1 MIAPHAQSH
10 HNGRPDAIRSTEGL
24 QPDLETERLTLR
36 PFIAADAAD
45 VRRLAGDKRVSE
57 TTAAVPHPYPE
68 GLAEAWIA
76 THAAAYEKRV
86 EATFAIARRDGG
98 ALVGAMSLLGIDMP
112 MRQAEVGYW
121 IGFDCWGRGYASEA
135 LRRLVGFAHR
145 ELGLT
150 RLVGRCLAANPASG
164 HVMRN
169 AGLQAEGRLLLH
181 GQLHG
186 KFDDVLLFG
195 WVAPERFDQA

>member
-1 MIAPHAQSH
+1 M
-10 HNGRPDAIRSTEGL
+10 
-24 QPDLETERLTLR
+24 QPDLETERLILR
-36 PFIAADAAD
+36 PFTAADAAD
-45 VRRLAGDKRVSE
+45 VRRLAGDRRVSE

-68 GLAEAWIA
+68 GAAEAWIA
-76 THAAAYEKRV
+76 THELAYEERL
-86 EATFAIARRDGG
+86 EASFAIARRDGNT
-98 ALVGAMSLLGIDMP
+98 LVGAMSLLGIDMP
-112 MRQAEVGYW
+112 KRQAEVGYW
-121 IGFDCWGRGYASEA
+121 IGCDFWRRGYASEA
-135 LRRLVGFAHR
+135 LRRLVAFAHH

-150 RLVGRCLAANPASG
+150 RLFGRCLAVNPASG

-169 AGLQAEGRLLLH
+169 AGLQPEGRLLLH